1 MFIYNKSSLFL
12 VLSEFER
19 SLIQERTKA
28 GLTAARARGR
38 VGGRPSKLTETQKIL
53 AKDMYTSKKYTIT
66 QICEQLDIS
75 KPTLYK
81 WIK

>member
-38 VGGRPSKLTETQKIL
+38 VGGRPKKLSNRKQEI
-53 AKDMYTSKKYTIT
+53 AKDMYLSKKYTI
-66 QICEQLDIS
+66 QAICEELGIS
-75 KPTLYK
+75 KPTQ
-81 WIK
+81 II